1 MGVNGVEGADRLN
14 SPLGGQRPAL
24 ARRSR
29 TLVQAEEAG
38 RGKGGQASLCPRYRK
53 NSTRRMNFGKTAR
66 K

>member
-38 RGKGGQASLCPRYRK
+38 RGKGGQARFAHAAEKILL
-53 NSTRRMNFGKTAR
+53 GG
-66 K
+66 